1 MQLRKVSELSIDPK
15 RSKLCTRNKRR
26 FAFVRLSCFEIIEAE
41 VKPQKMVKVMKI
53 KKYVFCISR
62 MLLRAEKKI
71 R

>member
-1 MQLRKVSELSIDPK
+1 M
-15 RSKLCTRNKRR
+15 
-26 FAFVRLSCFEIIEAE
+26 RLSCFEIIEAE